1 MDAAEIFKKVRKI
14 EIKTRGLSNQIFS
27 GQYHSI
33 FKGRGMAFS
42 EVREY
47 QYGDDIRNI
56 DWNVTARFNHPYIKT
71 FEEERELTVMLLI
84 DVSGSNEFGTKNASK
99 EEYITEIARSQP
111 LTEDAIQLD
120 VIRNAYPDMA
130 MTLINDYIRHNPP
143 TEVEKSLWCPILDDI
158 YIGGTFDNRTGDILV
173 DYKSYSSAT
182 EPTKIPFEY
191 RIQLLAYCYM
201 LRYNNI
207 PINRIRLVYVNRPID
222 TRSISEKT
230 GKPIGKITPPR
241 VTVLTEVITE
251 DDWKMITD
259 TLTLIAESIQAVRS
273 HPELTH
279 IIFKSMSLKENTNG
293 N

>member
-1 MDAAEIFKKVRKI
+1 MHDIFKYSKLNIPEASFKI
-14 EIKTRGLSNQIFS
+14 SPSSIGKFFSYPSVWYKDNVLGEKSFTASTSTILGTCVHAAAQSYVEKIPFTRE
-27 GQYHSI
+27 
-33 FKGRGMAFS
+33 M
-42 EVREY
+42 V
-47 QYGDDIRNI
+47 
-56 DWNVTARFNHPYIKT
+56 
-71 FEEERELTVMLLI
+71 
-84 DVSGSNEFGTKNASK
+84 